1 MLLLWPRGCSF
12 LRTWNPK
19 GVSQILQE
27 VFSFP
32 PNRPCPLFDTLQCRI
47 RICSSTKSRHVHMHL
62 ARMHS
67 LLCRVFL
74 PLHAL
79 DHGLFTYPHTCLKPC
94 SHFHEMRKTQAEE
107 EAEKKQYDAEAA
119 ERRRIITE
127 EEVRRRQRPETEKA
141 IRTYEWL
148 KGLQERARKI
158 TPTPS
163 TLTNNIR
170 CVLKKVS

>member
-1 MLLLWPRGCSF
+1 
-12 LRTWNPK
+12 
-19 GVSQILQE
+19 
-27 VFSFP
+27 
-32 PNRPCPLFDTLQCRI
+32 
-47 RICSSTKSRHVHMHL
+47 
-62 ARMHS
+62 
-67 LLCRVFL
+67 
-74 PLHAL
+74 
-79 DHGLFTYPHTCLKPC
+79 
-94 SHFHEMRKTQAEE
+94 MRKTQAEE

-141 IRTYEWL
+141 IRTYELL
-148 KGLQERARKI
+148 KCLQERARKI